1 MTSLIRAG
9 TRSPEKQQQH
19 SQDMK
24 RHGKAVIGSDAYT
37 CRGPERVL
45 IQRIRVLDAAR
56 DHRTSTAPKTVPTAS
71 QERRYGGPAEGSHA
85 KISAPAQHAGKRSKM
100 WLLAFETTA
109 ELPPQQYAEI
119 ASDKP
124 WYKDIVLSSVTHIL
138 VSCSNTRLARDRG
151 FEDLES

>member
-1 MTSLIRAG
+1 
-9 TRSPEKQQQH
+9 
-19 SQDMK
+19 
-24 RHGKAVIGSDAYT
+24 
-37 CRGPERVL
+37 
-45 IQRIRVLDAAR
+45 
-56 DHRTSTAPKTVPTAS
+56 
-71 QERRYGGPAEGSHA
+71 
-85 KISAPAQHAGKRSKM
+85 M